1 MSMSLDGFITG
12 PHDGLGQPLGEGGER
27 LQKWIYGSANKRE
40 RHDLDVVAF
49 DESSK
54 NAGAVV
60 MGRRMFDVGEGL
72 WGDTPP
78 FHGPVYVVTH
88 QARQPVSKDGGTTF
102 FFVTEGVESAVDQAQ
117 AAAGDQDVWV
127 AGGANVIQQSLKAG
141 LLDELQL
148 HLIPVL
154 LGDGRR
160 LFDQRDLARLE
171 MACQRVVNS
180 PGVTHLQFEV
190 IW

>member
-1 MSMSLDGFITG
+1 MGKVTADMSMSLDGFITG

-27 LQKWIYGSANKRE
+27 LQKWIYG
-40 RHDLDVVAF
+40 AF
-49 DESSK
+49 DESPK

-60 MGRRMFDVGEGL
+60 MGRRMFDVGAGL

-88 QARQPVSKDGGTTF
+88 QARQPVSKDDGTAF

-117 AAAGDQDVWV
+117 AVAGDQDVWV
-127 AGGANVIQQSLKAG
+127 AGGANIIQQSLKAG

-171 MACQRVVNS
+171 LECQRVVNS